1 MLSAGGGFAPL
12 FPGGCVDNPVVHLH
26 LVSDATGET
35 VRTLGRACISQF
47 DDVAVR
53 EHFWVL
59 IRNTEQLR
67 SVIEGIRA
75 APGVV
80 LGTVVND
87 RLRRL
92 LELACREVGAPFV
105 SLLDEPIAAISE
117 WAGQPAQHRP
127 GRRQKLDDRYFARI
141 DAMQFTMVH
150 DDGRMSGDLDE
161 ADVVVVGV
169 SRSSKTPTCIYLAN
183 LGYKAANVPFV
194 PEAPLPRQVLELTRP
209 LVVGL
214 TVDPG
219 RLVQV
224 RRNRLRSLHE
234 QRETNYVDL
243 DRVRMEVTEC
253 RRLFTEKGWPSIDVT
268 RRSIEETAA
277 GIIRLLEERLR
288 DRSSG

>member
-1 MLSAGGGFAPL
+1 M
-12 FPGGCVDNPVVHLH
+12 DNPVVHLH

-35 VRTLGRACISQF
+35 VRTLGRACVSQF
-47 DDVAVR
+47 DGIAVR

-59 IRNTEQLR
+59 IRNTDQLLG
-67 SVIEGIRA
+67 VIEGIRA
-75 APGVV
+75 TPGVV
-80 LGTVVND
+80 LATVVND
-87 RLRRL
+87 QLRHL
-92 LELACREVGAPFV
+92 LEVACREAGAPFV
-105 SLLDEPIAAISE
+105 SLLDEPVTAISE
-117 WAGQPAQHRP
+117 WAGRRAHHRP
-127 GRRQKLDDRYFARI
+127 GRRQRLDDRYFDRI

-150 DDGRMSGDLDE
+150 DDGQMSDDLDE
-161 ADVVVVGV
+161 ADVVVIGV

-194 PEAPLPRQVLELTRP
+194 PEVPLPEQVMQLTRP

-224 RRNRLRSLHE
+224 RRNRLRTLHE

-243 DRVRMEVTEC
+243 DRVRIEVAAS
-253 RRLFTEKGWPSIDVT
+253 RRLFSEKGWPSIDVT

-277 GIIRLLEERLR
+277 GIIRLLEERAHG
-288 DRSSG
+288 STAG

>member
-1 MLSAGGGFAPL
+1 M
-12 FPGGCVDNPVVHLH
+12 DNPVVHLH

-35 VRTLGRACISQF
+35 VRTLGRACVSQF
-47 DDVAVR
+47 DGIAVR

-59 IRNTEQLR
+59 VRNTDQLLG
-67 SVIEGIRA
+67 VIEGIRA
-75 APGVV
+75 TPGVV
-80 LGTVVND
+80 LATVVND
-87 RLRRL
+87 QLRHL
-92 LELACREVGAPFV
+92 LEVACREAGAPFV
-105 SLLDEPIAAISE
+105 SLLDEPGTAISE
-117 WAGQPAQHRP
+117 WAGRPAHHRP
-127 GRRQKLDDRYFARI
+127 GRRQRLDDRYFDRI

-150 DDGRMSGDLDE
+150 DDGQMSDDLNE
-161 ADVVVVGV
+161 ADIVVIGV

-194 PEAPLPRQVLELTRP
+194 PEVPLPEQVMQLTRP

-224 RRNRLRSLHE
+224 RRNRLRTLHE

-243 DRVRMEVTEC
+243 DRVRTEVAAS
-253 RRLFTEKGWPSIDVT
+253 RRLFSEKGWPSIDVT

-277 GIIRLLEERLR
+277 GIIRLLEERAHG
-288 DRSSG
+288 SAAG

>member
-1 MLSAGGGFAPL
+1 MDS
-12 FPGGCVDNPVVHLH
+12 PVVHLH

-47 DDVAVR
+47 DGIAVR

-59 IRNTEQLR
+59 IRNTDQLR
-67 SVIEGIRA
+67 GVIEGIRA

-80 LGTVVND
+80 LATVVND
-87 RLRRL
+87 RLRHL
-92 LELACREVGAPFV
+92 LEVACREAGAPFV
-105 SLLDEPIAAISE
+105 SLLDEPVSAISE
-117 WAGQPAQHRP
+117 WAGRPAHHRP

-150 DDGRMSGDLDE
+150 DDGQMGEDLDE
-161 ADVVVVGV
+161 ADVVVIGV

-183 LGYKAANVPFV
+183 LGYKAANVPLV
-194 PEAPLPRQVLELTRP
+194 PEVPLPRQVLELSRP

-234 QRETNYVDL
+234 QRETNYVDI
-243 DRVRMEVTEC
+243 DRVRTEVTES
-253 RRLFTEKGWPSIDVT
+253 RRLFAEKGWPSIDVT

-277 GIIRLLEERLR
+277 GIIRLLEERSH
-288 DRSSG
+288 DGSVG

>member
-1 MLSAGGGFAPL
+1 M
-12 FPGGCVDNPVVHLH
+12 DNPVVHLH

-35 VRTLGRACISQF
+35 VRTLGRACVSQF
-47 DDVAVR
+47 DGIAVR

-59 IRNTEQLR
+59 VRNTDQLLG
-67 SVIEGIRA
+67 VIEGIRA
-75 APGVV
+75 TPGVV
-80 LGTVVND
+80 LATVVND
-87 RLRRL
+87 QLRHL
-92 LELACREVGAPFV
+92 LEVACREAGAPFV
-105 SLLDEPIAAISE
+105 SLLDEPVTAISE
-117 WAGQPAQHRP
+117 WAGRPAHHRP
-127 GRRQKLDDRYFARI
+127 GRRQRLDDRYFDRI

-150 DDGRMSGDLDE
+150 DDGQMSDDLNE
-161 ADVVVVGV
+161 ADIVVIGV

-194 PEAPLPRQVLELTRP
+194 PEVPLPEQVMQLTRP

-224 RRNRLRSLHE
+224 RRNRLRTLHE

-243 DRVRMEVTEC
+243 DRVRTEVAAS
-253 RRLFTEKGWPSIDVT
+253 RRLFSEKGWPSIDVT

-277 GIIRLLEERLR
+277 GIIRLLEERAHG
-288 DRSSG
+288 SAAS

>member
-1 MLSAGGGFAPL
+1 M
-12 FPGGCVDNPVVHLH
+12 DNPVVHLH

-35 VRTLGRACISQF
+35 VRTLGRACVSQF
-47 DDVAVR
+47 DGIAVR

-59 IRNTEQLR
+59 IRNTDQLLG
-67 SVIEGIRA
+67 VIEGVRA
-75 APGVV
+75 EPGVV
-80 LGTVVND
+80 LATVVND
-87 RLRRL
+87 QLRHL
-92 LELACREVGAPFV
+92 LEVACREAGAPFV
-105 SLLDEPIAAISE
+105 SLLDEPVAALGE
-117 WAGQPAQHRP
+117 WAGRRAHHRP
-127 GRRQKLDDRYFARI
+127 GRRQRLDDRYFARI

-150 DDGRMSGDLDE
+150 DDGQMSDDLDE
-161 ADVVVVGV
+161 ADVVVIGV

-194 PEAPLPRQVLELTRP
+194 PEVPLPDRVMRLTRP

-224 RRNRLRSLHE
+224 RRNRLRSLRE

-243 DRVRMEVTEC
+243 DRVRTEVAAS
-253 RRLFTEKGWPSIDVT
+253 RRVFAEKGWPSIDVT

-277 GIIRLLEERLR
+277 GIIRLLEERVH
-288 DRSSG
+288 DGAAG

>member
-1 MLSAGGGFAPL
+1 
-12 FPGGCVDNPVVHLH
+12 VDNPVVHLH

-35 VRTLGRACISQF
+35 VRTLGRACVSQF
-47 DDVAVR
+47 DGIAVR

-59 IRNTEQLR
+59 VRNTDQLLG
-67 SVIEGIRA
+67 VIEGIRA
-75 APGVV
+75 TPGVV
-80 LGTVVND
+80 LATVVND
-87 RLRRL
+87 QLRHL
-92 LELACREVGAPFV
+92 LEVACREAGAPFV
-105 SLLDEPIAAISE
+105 SLLDEPVTAISE
-117 WAGQPAQHRP
+117 WAGRPAHHRP
-127 GRRQKLDDRYFARI
+127 GRRQRLDDRYFDRI

-150 DDGRMSGDLDE
+150 DDGQMSDDLNE
-161 ADVVVVGV
+161 ADIVVIGV

-194 PEAPLPRQVLELTRP
+194 PEVPLPEQVMQLTRP

-224 RRNRLRSLHE
+224 RRNRLRTLHE

-243 DRVRMEVTEC
+243 DRVRTEVAAS
-253 RRLFTEKGWPSIDVT
+253 RRLFSEKGWPSIDVT

-277 GIIRLLEERLR
+277 GIIRLLEERAHG
-288 DRSSG
+288 SAAG

>member
-1 MLSAGGGFAPL
+1 M
-12 FPGGCVDNPVVHLH
+12 DNPVVHLH

-35 VRTLGRACISQF
+35 VRTLGRACVSQF
-47 DDVAVR
+47 DGIAVR

-59 IRNTEQLR
+59 VRNTDQLLG
-67 SVIEGIRA
+67 VIEGIRA
-75 APGVV
+75 TPGVV
-80 LGTVVND
+80 LATVVND
-87 RLRRL
+87 QLRHL
-92 LELACREVGAPFV
+92 LEVACREAGAPFV
-105 SLLDEPIAAISE
+105 SLLDEPVTAISE
-117 WAGQPAQHRP
+117 WAGRPAHHRP
-127 GRRQKLDDRYFARI
+127 GRRQRLDDRYFDRI

-150 DDGRMSGDLDE
+150 DDGQMSDDLNE
-161 ADVVVVGV
+161 ADIVVIGV

-194 PEAPLPRQVLELTRP
+194 PEVPLPEQVMQLTRP

-224 RRNRLRSLHE
+224 RRNRLRTLHE

-243 DRVRMEVTEC
+243 DRVRTEVAAS
-253 RRLFTEKGWPSIDVT
+253 RRLFSEKGWPSIDVT

-277 GIIRLLEERLR
+277 SIIRLLEERAHG
-288 DRSSG
+288 SAAG

>member
-1 MLSAGGGFAPL
+1 M
-12 FPGGCVDNPVVHLH
+12 DNPVVHLH

-35 VRTLGRACISQF
+35 VRTLGRACVSQF
-47 DDVAVR
+47 DGIDVR

-59 IRNTEQLR
+59 IRNRDQLLG
-67 SVIEGIRA
+67 VIEGVRA

-80 LGTVVND
+80 LATVVND
-87 RLRRL
+87 ELRHL
-92 LELACREVGAPFV
+92 LEVACREAGAPFV
-105 SLLDEPIAAISE
+105 SLLDEPVNAISE
-117 WAGQPAQHRP
+117 WAGQPAHHRP
-127 GRRQKLDDRYFARI
+127 GRRQKLDEEYFARI

-150 DDGRMSGDLDE
+150 DDGQMGEDLDE
-161 ADVVVVGV
+161 ADIVIIGV
-169 SRSSKTPTCIYLAN
+169 SRSSKTPTCIYLAH

-194 PEAPLPRQVLELTRP
+194 PEVPLPDRVMELTRP

-234 QRETNYVDL
+234 QRETDYVDL
-243 DRVRMEVTEC
+243 ERVRTEVTAS
-253 RRLFTEKGWPSIDVT
+253 RRLFAEKGWPSIDVT

-277 GIIRLLEERLR
+277 GIIRLLEQRTH
-288 DRSSG
+288 DSPAG

>member
-1 MLSAGGGFAPL
+1 
-12 FPGGCVDNPVVHLH
+12 VDNPVVHLH

-35 VRTLGRACISQF
+35 VRTLGRACVSQF
-47 DDVAVR
+47 DGIAVR

-59 IRNTEQLR
+59 VRNTDQLLG
-67 SVIEGIRA
+67 VIEGIRA
-75 APGVV
+75 TPGVV
-80 LGTVVND
+80 LATVVND
-87 RLRRL
+87 QLRHL
-92 LELACREVGAPFV
+92 LEVACREAGAPFV
-105 SLLDEPIAAISE
+105 SLLDEPVTAISE
-117 WAGQPAQHRP
+117 WAGRPAHHRP
-127 GRRQKLDDRYFARI
+127 GRRQRLDDRYFDRI

-150 DDGRMSGDLDE
+150 DDGQMSDDLNE
-161 ADVVVVGV
+161 ADIVVIGV

-194 PEAPLPRQVLELTRP
+194 PEVPLPEQVMQLTRP

-224 RRNRLRSLHE
+224 RRNRLRTLHE

-243 DRVRMEVTEC
+243 DRVRTEVAAS
-253 RRLFTEKGWPSIDVT
+253 RRLFSEKGWPSIDVT

-277 GIIRLLEERLR
+277 GIIRLLEERAHG
-288 DRSSG
+288 SAAS

>member
-1 MLSAGGGFAPL
+1 M
-12 FPGGCVDNPVVHLH
+12 DNPVVHLH

-35 VRTLGRACISQF
+35 VRTLGRACVSQF
-47 DDVAVR
+47 DGIAVR

-59 IRNTEQLR
+59 VRNTDQLLG
-67 SVIEGIRA
+67 VIEGIRA
-75 APGVV
+75 TPGVV
-80 LGTVVND
+80 LATVVND
-87 RLRRL
+87 QLRHL
-92 LELACREVGAPFV
+92 LEVACREAGAPFV
-105 SLLDEPIAAISE
+105 SLLDEPVTAISE
-117 WAGQPAQHRP
+117 WAGRPAHHRP
-127 GRRQKLDDRYFARI
+127 GRRQKLDDRYFDRI

-150 DDGRMSGDLDE
+150 DDGQMSDDLNE
-161 ADVVVVGV
+161 ADIVVIGV

-194 PEAPLPRQVLELTRP
+194 PEVPLPEQVMQLTRP

-224 RRNRLRSLHE
+224 RRNRLRTLHE

-243 DRVRMEVTEC
+243 DRVRTEVAAS
-253 RRLFTEKGWPSIDVT
+253 RRLFSEKGWPSIDVT

-277 GIIRLLEERLR
+277 GIIRLLEERAHG
-288 DRSSG
+288 SAAG

>member
-1 MLSAGGGFAPL
+1 M
-12 FPGGCVDNPVVHLH
+12 DNPVVHLH

-35 VRTLGRACISQF
+35 VRTLGRACVSQF
-47 DDVAVR
+47 DGIAVR

-59 IRNTEQLR
+59 IRNRDQLLG
-67 SVIEGIRA
+67 VIEGIRA

-80 LGTVVND
+80 MATVVND
-87 RLRRL
+87 ELRHL
-92 LELACREVGAPFV
+92 LEVACREVGAPFV
-105 SLLDEPIAAISE
+105 SLLDEPVAAISE
-117 WAGQPAQHRP
+117 WAGRRAHHRP
-127 GRRQKLDDRYFARI
+127 GRRQRLDDRYFDRI

-150 DDGRMSGDLDE
+150 DDGQMSDDLDE
-161 ADVVVVGV
+161 ADVVVIGV

-194 PEAPLPRQVLELTRP
+194 PEVALPEQVMQLTRP

-224 RRNRLRSLHE
+224 RRNRLRTLHE

-243 DRVRMEVTEC
+243 DRVRTEVAAS
-253 RRLFTEKGWPSIDVT
+253 RRLFSEKGWPSIDVT

-277 GIIRLLEERLR
+277 GIIRLLEERTHASA
-288 DRSSG
+288 DG

>member
-1 MLSAGGGFAPL
+1 M
-12 FPGGCVDNPVVHLH
+12 DNPVVHLH

-35 VRTLGRACISQF
+35 VRTLGRACVSQF
-47 DDVAVR
+47 DGIDVR

-59 IRNTEQLR
+59 IRNRDQLLG
-67 SVIEGIRA
+67 VIEGVRA

-80 LGTVVND
+80 LATVVND
-87 RLRRL
+87 ELRHL
-92 LELACREVGAPFV
+92 LEVACREAGAPFV
-105 SLLDEPIAAISE
+105 SLLDEPVNAISE
-117 WAGQPAQHRP
+117 WAGQPAHHRP
-127 GRRQKLDDRYFARI
+127 GRRQKLDEEYFARI

-150 DDGRMSGDLDE
+150 DDGQMGEDLDE
-161 ADVVVVGV
+161 ADIVIIGV

-194 PEAPLPRQVLELTRP
+194 PEVPLPDRVMELTRP

-234 QRETNYVDL
+234 QRETDYVDL
-243 DRVRMEVTEC
+243 ERVRTEVTAS
-253 RRLFTEKGWPSIDVT
+253 RRLFAEKGWPSIDVT

-277 GIIRLLEERLR
+277 GIIRLLEQRTH
-288 DRSSG
+288 DSPAG

>member
-1 MLSAGGGFAPL
+1 M
-12 FPGGCVDNPVVHLH
+12 DNPVVHLH

-35 VRTLGRACISQF
+35 VRTLGRACVSQF
-47 DDVAVR
+47 DGIEVR

-59 IRNTEQLR
+59 IRNRDQLLG
-67 SVIEGIRA
+67 VIEGIRA

-80 LGTVVND
+80 LATVVND
-87 RLRRL
+87 ELRHL
-92 LELACREVGAPFV
+92 LEVACREAGAPFV
-105 SLLDEPIAAISE
+105 SLLDASVTAISE
-117 WAGQPAQHRP
+117 WAGRPAHHRP
-127 GRRQKLDDRYFARI
+127 GRRQKLDEEYFARI

-150 DDGRMSGDLDE
+150 DDGQMSDDLDE
-161 ADVVVVGV
+161 ADVVVIGV

-183 LGYKAANVPFV
+183 LGYKAANAPFV
-194 PEAPLPRQVLELTRP
+194 PEVPLPDRVMRLKRP

-243 DRVRMEVTEC
+243 DRVRTEVAAS
-253 RRLFTEKGWPSIDVT
+253 RRVFAERGWPSIDVT

-277 GIIRLLEERLR
+277 GIIRLLERR
-288 DRSSG
+288 AHDSAAG

>member
-1 MLSAGGGFAPL
+1 M
-12 FPGGCVDNPVVHLH
+12 DNPVVHLH

-35 VRTLGRACISQF
+35 VRTLGRACVSQF
-47 DDVAVR
+47 DGIEVR

-59 IRNTEQLR
+59 IRKRDQLLG
-67 SVIEGIRA
+67 VIEGIRA

-80 LGTVVND
+80 LATVVND
-87 RLRRL
+87 ELRHL
-92 LELACREVGAPFV
+92 LEVACREAGAPFV
-105 SLLDEPIAAISE
+105 SLLDASVTAISE
-117 WAGQPAQHRP
+117 WAGRPAHHRP
-127 GRRQKLDDRYFARI
+127 GRRQKLDEEYFARI

-150 DDGRMSGDLDE
+150 DDGQMSDDLDE
-161 ADVVVVGV
+161 ADVVVIGV

-194 PEAPLPRQVLELTRP
+194 PEVPLPDRVMQLKRP

-234 QRETNYVDL
+234 QRETDYVDL
-243 DRVRMEVTEC
+243 DRVRTEVAAS
-253 RRLFTEKGWPSIDVT
+253 RRVFAEKGWPSIDVT

-277 GIIRLLEERLR
+277 GIIRLLERR
-288 DRSSG
+288 AHDSAAG

>member
-1 MLSAGGGFAPL
+1 M
-12 FPGGCVDNPVVHLH
+12 DNPVVHLH

-35 VRTLGRACISQF
+35 VRTLGRACVSQF
-47 DDVAVR
+47 DGIAVR

-59 IRNTEQLR
+59 IRNTDQLLG
-67 SVIEGIRA
+67 VIEGIRA
-75 APGVV
+75 TPGVV
-80 LGTVVND
+80 LATVVND
-87 RLRRL
+87 KLRHL
-92 LELACREVGAPFV
+92 LEVACREAGAPFV
-105 SLLDEPIAAISE
+105 SLLDEPVTAISE
-117 WAGQPAQHRP
+117 WAGRRAHHRP
-127 GRRQKLDDRYFARI
+127 GRRQRLDDRYFDRI

-150 DDGRMSGDLDE
+150 DDGQMSDDLDE
-161 ADVVVVGV
+161 ADVVVIGV

-194 PEAPLPRQVLELTRP
+194 PEVPLPEQVMQLTRP

-224 RRNRLRSLHE
+224 RRNRLRTLHE

-243 DRVRMEVTEC
+243 DRVRTEVAAS
-253 RRLFTEKGWPSIDVT
+253 RRLFSEKGWPSIDVT

-277 GIIRLLEERLR
+277 GIIRLLEERAHG
-288 DRSSG
+288 SAAG

>member
-1 MLSAGGGFAPL
+1 M
-12 FPGGCVDNPVVHLH
+12 DNPVVHMH

-35 VRTLGRACISQF
+35 VRTLGRACVNQF
-47 DDVAVR
+47 DGIAVR

-59 IRNTEQLR
+59 IRNTNQLL

-80 LGTVVND
+80 LATVVND
-87 RLRRL
+87 KLRHL
-92 LELACREVGAPFV
+92 LEVACREAGAPFV
-105 SLLDEPIAAISE
+105 SLLDEPLTAISE
-117 WAGQPAQHRP
+117 WAGRPAHHRP
-127 GRRQKLDDRYFARI
+127 GRRQKLDERYFARI

-150 DDGRMSGDLDE
+150 DDGQLSGDLGE
-161 ADVVVVGV
+161 ADVVVIGV

-194 PEAPLPRQVLELTRP
+194 PEVPLPEQVMRLTRP

-214 TVDPG
+214 TVDPD

-224 RRNRLRSLHE
+224 RRNRLRSLREQHE
-234 QRETNYVDL
+234 TDYVDL
-243 DRVRMEVTEC
+243 DRVRIEVAAS
-253 RRLFTEKGWPSIDVT
+253 RRLFAERGWPSINVT

-277 GIIRLLEERLR
+277 GIIRLLEERAHV
-288 DRSSG
+288 GAAG

>member
-1 MLSAGGGFAPL
+1 M
-12 FPGGCVDNPVVHLH
+12 DNPVVHLH

-35 VRTLGRACISQF
+35 VRTLGRACVSQF
-47 DDVAVR
+47 DGIEVR

-59 IRNTEQLR
+59 VRNRDQLLG
-67 SVIEGIRA
+67 VIEGIRA

-80 LGTVVND
+80 LATVVND
-87 RLRRL
+87 ELRHL
-92 LELACREVGAPFV
+92 LEVACREAGAPFV
-105 SLLDEPIAAISE
+105 SLLDASVTAISE
-117 WAGQPAQHRP
+117 WAGRPAHHRP
-127 GRRQKLDDRYFARI
+127 GRRQKLDEEYFARI

-150 DDGRMSGDLDE
+150 DDGQMSDDLDE
-161 ADVVVVGV
+161 ADIVVIGV

-194 PEAPLPRQVLELTRP
+194 PEVPLPDRVMQLKRP

-234 QRETNYVDL
+234 QRETDYVDL
-243 DRVRMEVTEC
+243 DRVRTEVAAS
-253 RRLFTEKGWPSIDVT
+253 RRVFAEKGWPSIDVT

-277 GIIRLLEERLR
+277 GIIRLLERR
-288 DRSSG
+288 AHDSAAG

>member
-1 MLSAGGGFAPL
+1 M
-12 FPGGCVDNPVVHLH
+12 DNPVVHLH

-35 VRTLGRACISQF
+35 VRTLGRACVSQF
-47 DDVAVR
+47 DGIAVR

-59 IRNTEQLR
+59 VRNTDQLLG
-67 SVIEGIRA
+67 VIEGIRA
-75 APGVV
+75 TPGVV
-80 LGTVVND
+80 LATVVND
-87 RLRRL
+87 QLRHRL
-92 LELACREVGAPFV
+92 EVACREAGAPFV
-105 SLLDEPIAAISE
+105 SLLDESVTAISE
-117 WAGQPAQHRP
+117 WAGRPAHHRP
-127 GRRQKLDDRYFARI
+127 GRRQKLDDRYFDRI

-150 DDGRMSGDLDE
+150 DDGQMSDDLNE
-161 ADVVVVGV
+161 ADIVVIGV

-194 PEAPLPRQVLELTRP
+194 PEVPLPDQVMQLTRP

-224 RRNRLRSLHE
+224 RRNRLRTLHE

-243 DRVRMEVTEC
+243 DRVRTEVAAS
-253 RRLFTEKGWPSIDVT
+253 RRLFSEKGWPSIDVT

-277 GIIRLLEERLR
+277 GIIRLLEERAHG
-288 DRSSG
+288 SAAG

>member
-1 MLSAGGGFAPL
+1 M
-12 FPGGCVDNPVVHLH
+12 DNPVVHLH

-35 VRTLGRACISQF
+35 VRTLGRACVSQF
-47 DDVAVR
+47 DGIEVR

-59 IRNTEQLR
+59 VRNRDQLLG
-67 SVIEGIRA
+67 VIEGIRA

-80 LGTVVND
+80 LATVVND
-87 RLRRL
+87 ELRHL
-92 LELACREVGAPFV
+92 LEVACREAGAPFV
-105 SLLDEPIAAISE
+105 SLLDASVTAISE
-117 WAGQPAQHRP
+117 WAGRPAHHRP
-127 GRRQKLDDRYFARI
+127 GRRQKLDEEYFARI

-150 DDGRMSGDLDE
+150 DDGQMSDDLDE
-161 ADVVVVGV
+161 ADIVVIGV

-194 PEAPLPRQVLELTRP
+194 PEVPLPDRVMQLKRP

-234 QRETNYVDL
+234 QRETDYVDL
-243 DRVRMEVTEC
+243 DRVRTEVAAS
-253 RRLFTEKGWPSIDVT
+253 RRVFTERGWPSIDVT

-277 GIIRLLEERLR
+277 GIIRLLERR
-288 DRSSG
+288 AHDSAAG

>member
-1 MLSAGGGFAPL
+1 M
-12 FPGGCVDNPVVHLH
+12 DNPVVHLH

-35 VRTLGRACISQF
+35 VRTLGRACVSQF
-47 DDVAVR
+47 DGIAVR

-59 IRNTEQLR
+59 VRNTDQLLG
-67 SVIEGIRA
+67 VIEGIRA
-75 APGVV
+75 TPGVV
-80 LGTVVND
+80 LATVVND
-87 RLRRL
+87 QLRHL
-92 LELACREVGAPFV
+92 LEVACREAGAPFV
-105 SLLDEPIAAISE
+105 SLLDEPVTAISE
-117 WAGQPAQHRP
+117 WAGRPAHHRP
-127 GRRQKLDDRYFARI
+127 GRRQRLDDRYFDRI

-150 DDGRMSGDLDE
+150 DDGQMSDDLNE
-161 ADVVVVGV
+161 ADIVVIGV

-194 PEAPLPRQVLELTRP
+194 PEVPLPEQVMQLTRP

-224 RRNRLRSLHE
+224 RRNRLRTLHE

-243 DRVRMEVTEC
+243 DRVRTEVAAS
-253 RRLFTEKGWPSIDVT
+253 RRLFSEKGWPSIDVT

-277 GIIRLLEERLR
+277 GIIRLLEERAHG
-288 DRSSG
+288 SAAG